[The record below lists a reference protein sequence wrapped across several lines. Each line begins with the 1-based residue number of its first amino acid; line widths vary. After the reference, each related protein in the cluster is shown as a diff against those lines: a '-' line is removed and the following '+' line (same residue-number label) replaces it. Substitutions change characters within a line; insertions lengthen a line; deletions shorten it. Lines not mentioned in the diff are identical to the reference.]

1 MLLGFFLFIVI
12 FLMAFWLMLF
22 LFSFLPFW
30 IFSYVKDLF
39 WKPEEDAEVHS

>member
-12 FLMAFWLMLF
+12 FLMALWLMLF

-39 WKPEEDAEVHS
+39 LKPESEGDLPA